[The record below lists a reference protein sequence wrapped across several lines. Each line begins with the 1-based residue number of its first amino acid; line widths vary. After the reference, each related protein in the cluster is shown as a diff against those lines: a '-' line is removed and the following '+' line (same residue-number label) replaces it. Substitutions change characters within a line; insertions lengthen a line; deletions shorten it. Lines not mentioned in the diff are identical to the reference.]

1 MEDGEGEPDEGGGGE
16 GEDVK
21 GEGQGGEERKRAL
34 DDKVGLIAQRSE

>member
-21 GEGQGGEERKRAL
+21 GEGGEERKRAL